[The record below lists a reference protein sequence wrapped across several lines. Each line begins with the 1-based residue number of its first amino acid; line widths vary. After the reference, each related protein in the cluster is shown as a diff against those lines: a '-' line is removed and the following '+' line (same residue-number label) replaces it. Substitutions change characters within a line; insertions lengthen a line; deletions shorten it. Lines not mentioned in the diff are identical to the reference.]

1 MFPWNPYN
9 PYFPCLWKQSSDFR
23 VFFFIHAK
31 KGNTETEENKA
42 NMITPP
48 LHFEF
53 LFMQRR
59 EMRKLRKI
67 RLI

>member
-31 KGNTETEENKA
+31 KGNTETKGTKV
-42 NMITPP
+42 I
-48 LHFEF
+48 
-53 LFMQRR
+53 
-59 EMRKLRKI
+59 
-67 RLI
+67 